1 MAQCHIKSKNYQNI
15 TGSIMQTPQT
25 KQSSNN
31 DSNTPQN
38 QPLKILIRLPNWLG
52 DAVMSTPSLE
62 LLKAHFKEARF
73 CLVAPKAVLEVFRGD
88 KRIESFIIDESKK
101 AKHRFYATYALSKQI
116 KAEFGVPDIALTLTN
131 HFFSAFLLWL
141 TNARLRVGYARFLGG
156 ILLNQNVPKFRNVH
170 QVLSYVN
177 LAIYA
182 LDSADLGNVADL
194 TKKANVLCLKD
205 LANNANA
212 LESITPNLA
221 LVLAQ
226 DAIIP
231 SEFLD
236 IFSQNQNVKPPKI
249 IGLNPAAAYGNA
261 KRWLKEYFAQ
271 VAGYFASRGEVVV
284 IFGTKSDYEL
294 GEFIAKQAIDFGQNL
309 GQNPKSSTQNL
320 PQNQTQ
326 NLAQNPAKNILNLCG
341 KTDIAGLMKSIS
353 KVSVMIT
360 NDSGPMHLSCAL
372 SVPVIALFGPT
383 EHHIAF
389 NELKSDSP
397 KITLFGPT
405 KRGERNGF
413 RTKNFILLEKNLP
426 CAPCKKRECPLPKGE
441 GHHKCMVDL
450 SPSLVI
456 NEASKILNQ
465 TS

>member
-1 MAQCHIKSKNYQNI
+1 M
-15 TGSIMQTPQT
+15 
-25 KQSSNN
+25 
-31 DSNTPQN
+31 
-38 QPLKILIRLPNWLG
+38 
-52 DAVMSTPSLE
+52 
-62 LLKAHFKEARF
+62 
-73 CLVAPKAVLEVFRGD
+73 
-88 KRIESFIIDESKK
+88 
-101 AKHRFYATYALSKQI
+101 
-116 KAEFGVPDIALTLTN
+116 PDIALTLTN

-182 LDSADLGNVADL
+182 LDSADLGNAADL

-205 LANNANA
+205 LANNARL

-236 IFSQNQNVKPPKI
+236 IFSQNQNANPPKI

-294 GEFIAKQAIDFGQNL
+294 GEFIKTNALDFVKNPPQNL
-309 GQNPKSSTQNL
+309 IKEIAQIFAKNPKSSPQNP

-341 KTDIAGLMKSIS
+341 KTDIAGLIKSIS

-372 SVPVIALFGPT
+372 GVPVIALFGPT
-383 EHHIAF
+383 NSKE
-389 NELKSDSP
+389 
-397 KITLFGPT
+397 T
-405 KRGERNGF
+405 NGF
-413 RTKNFILLEKNLP
+413 RAKDFVILSKNVP
-426 CAPCKKRECPLPKGE
+426 CAPCLRRECPLPKGE

-450 SPSLVI
+450 PPLLVI
-456 NEASKILNQ
+456 NEASKILNKV
-465 TS
+465 S

>member
-1 MAQCHIKSKNYQNI
+1 MQNL
-15 TGSIMQTPQT
+15 QTSQNPQ
-25 KQSSNN
+25 KLQNPQQDFN
-31 DSNTPQN
+31 KPQN

-62 LLKAHFKEARF
+62 LLKEHFSKARF
-73 CLVAPKAVLEVFRGD
+73 CLVAPKAVLEVFMGD
-88 KRIESFIIDESKK
+88 KDIESFIIDDSKK
-101 AKHRFYATYALSKQI
+101 AKNRFYATYALARQI
-116 KAEFGVPDIALTLTN
+116 KADFGVPDIAITLTN
-131 HFFSAFLLWL
+131 HFFSALLLWL

-182 LDSADLGNVADL
+182 LDSADLGNANDL
-194 TKKANVLCLKD
+194 AKKAGVLRLKD
-205 LANNANA
+205 LANNARL

-221 LVLAQ
+221 LFLAQ

-231 SEFLD
+231 SEFLE
-236 IFSQNQNVKPPKI
+236 IFSQNQNANPPKI

-284 IFGTKSDYEL
+284 IFGTKSDCEL
-294 GEFIAKQAIDFGQNL
+294 GEFIKNNALDFEKNTTQNFAQNSAQDFGQNL
-309 GQNPKSSTQNL
+309 KSSSQKL
-320 PQNQTQ
+320 SQ
-326 NLAQNPAKNILNLCG
+326 NLAQNPTKNIHQNILNLCG

-372 SVPVIALFGPT
+372 GVPVIALFGPT
-383 EHHIAF
+383 NSKE
-389 NELKSDSP
+389 
-397 KITLFGPT
+397 T
-405 KRGERNGF
+405 NGF
-413 RTKNFILLEKNLP
+413 RAKDFVILSKNVP

-441 GHHKCMVDL
+441 GYHKCMVDL

-456 NEASKILNQ
+456 DWANKIL
-465 TS
+465 SEIS